1 MQDSEAARIA
11 HELQE
16 RAQKEMR
23 DAEDRAVEG
32 FFGGVKKVNGLPRI
46 VKMFF
51 LMFDKDFEH
60 LKVFM
65 TRASKY

>member
-32 FFGGVKKVNGLPRI
+32 FFWIFWGCKKSQWPAKNCKDV
-46 VKMFF
+46 F
-51 LMFDKDFEH
+51 LD
-60 LKVFM
+60 V
-65 TRASKY
+65 

>member
-32 FFGGVKKVNGLPRI
+32 FFLDFLGV
-46 VKMFF
+46 
-51 LMFDKDFEH
+51 
-60 LKVFM
+60 
-65 TRASKY
+65 

>member
-32 FFGGVKKVNGLPRI
+32 FFGVKKSMACQEL
-46 VKMFF
+46 
-51 LMFDKDFEH
+51 
-60 LKVFM
+60 
-65 TRASKY
+65 

>member
-32 FFGGVKKVNGLPRI
+32 FFWGCKKSQWPAKNC
-46 VKMFF
+46 
-51 LMFDKDFEH
+51 KD
-60 LKVFM
+60 VFPDV
-65 TRASKY
+65 